1 MKKILIFLAFLSA
14 VQALFAD
21 KIHFSASRM
30 TGRAGDVSS
39 RTELTGNAQVKTSV
53 LEIQADSIELYGKE
67 FRFIKASGK
76 VSGKNLETNMTF
88 NCDELEYDRD
98 TKIATLRGNVSLVD
112 VDNAVTAQAQ
122 VIEYDQN
129 AETAV
134 LQIQI
139 NLTQKDNICSGSYA
153 IYYKKR
159 QVLEISGNAQVK
171 QDDDVF
177 RAQHITLDMETQDI
191 TLGGNVKGSIID
203 KEEPEPEKSTDTL
216 EDGPEND

>member
-1 MKKILIFLAFLSA
+1 
-14 VQALFAD
+14 
-21 KIHFSASRM
+21 M

-53 LEIQADSIELYGKE
+53 LEIQSDSIELYGKE